1 MDNLHLYRNDKTN
14 DPTRPRP
21 YVSLT
26 CFLELLALG
35 SLSTTNNKQQQQL
48 DLRRINK
55 EDISDMSGYPY
66 ESDYPSSPRRQLAG
80 AARPSANPR
89 IHAIQKPYSRPNSYA
104 GPSGSSP
111 LGKELVP
118 ANGNGHGYGNV
129 SPTKASAPT
138 TRPTLPTSQS
148 QGGARSFPRSGSES
162 SLFGSLRGLI
172 SKPLSWLATPRS
184 TSKRDQSTWNAGL
197 DSEDPES
204 PSVKKLRRNSPPRT
218 RGGATAPGVYD
229 PPQQQTRGKGKERER
244 EMLPPLPDI
253 AGGLRKLPT
262 TRALGGSSLPHSQSM
277 PYLDPPSDVFSP
289 AKKRLGGG
297 AGGAITRSRGMNLAA
312 LANDEEPES
321 APAPQQKEKDVWSP
335 WKQQPA
341 SRGQT
346 PVKRGNRSSISEV
359 RDVSL
364 PWSLPA
370 SGPKL
375 IIVSTTSPRFHL
387 SVRRPRRQ

>member
-1 MDNLHLYRNDKTN
+1 MSSSLLSRSQGETCHCISSPVVDNLHLYRNDQDERFDTPSPVCQP
-14 DPTRPRP
+14 DVFSGTFGPG
-21 YVSLT
+21 
-26 CFLELLALG
+26 FLFD
-35 SLSTTNNKQQQQL
+35 NKQQQQ
-48 DLRRINK
+48 INK

-138 TRPTLPTSQS
+138 TRPVLPTSQS

-162 SLFGSLRGLI
+162 SLFGSLKGLI

-229 PPQQQTRGKGKERER
+229 PQQQTRGKGKERER

-297 AGGAITRSRGMNLAA
+297 AGGDITRSRGMNLAA

-359 RDVSL
+359 RDVS
-364 PWSLPA
+364 
-370 SGPKL
+370 
-375 IIVSTTSPRFHL
+375 
-387 SVRRPRRQ
+387 